1 MCIRDRTYTAPVEDM
16 MFLFEKLRNNKEYN
30 ELEKYKEVTPDLV
43 KDILQEA
50 AKINQNLILP
60 LAKVGDENPAILE
73 NGVVRTPPGYKEAYK
88 KYIEDGWT
96 SLSCDPKYG
105 GQGMP
110 KTVSAF
116 FDEMLS
122 SASLSFKLYSELSIG
137 AYNCI
142 NHHASDEIKNK
153 YLPKIVEGK
162 WSGTMC
168 LTEPVCGTDLGLL
181 KTKAKKQ
188 SDGTFK
194 LTGQKIFI
202 TSGDHDLTENIIHL
216 VLARVDDSPAGTKG
230 ISLFLVPKFI
240 VKEDGN
246 VGPRNGISTG
256 SIETK
261 MGIKGSATC
270 VLNFDEA
277 TGYMIGDK
285 EKGLSAMFTMMNLER
300 IVVGIQGLG
309 ISEIAYQN
317 SLSYAKERK
326 QGKSNNSKSKN
337 GADFI
342 IEHADI
348 RRSLLNMKSIIEGE
362 RALCFWLSQQTEVSL
377 YHPDEKARREA
388 SDYVSLMTPVVKSLF
403 TDLAMEITSDAM
415 QIYGGY
421 GYTKDQGIEQLYRD
435 NRITPIY
442 EGTNSVQA
450 ADLVFRKLS
459 NKNGNVINKFLDQV
473 KNECNSNNEKIR
485 PFISDFNNYLDI
497 LKKFSDW
504 MIEKSKTD
512 KDDVSAAANDYLKT
526 LGFVSIAYAWIK
538 VLEVSF
544 KDYNENKNFYDDKI
558 DTARFY
564 FDKVLPRAEQHYK
577 SAISGSSNIM
587 NFKFN

>member
-1 MCIRDRTYTAPVEDM
+1 MPI
-16 MFLFEKLRNNKEYN
+16 
-30 ELEKYKEVTPDLV
+30 LE
-43 KDILQEA
+43 EA
-50 AKINQNLILP
+50 AKINQNIILP
-60 LAKVGDENPAILE
+60 LAKTGDENPTVLE
-73 NGVVRTPPGYKEAYK
+73 NGVVITPPGYKKAYK
-88 KYIEDGWT
+88 KFIEDGWT

-142 NHHASDEIKNK
+142 SHHASDSIKNK
-153 YLPKIVEGK
+153 FLPKMVEGK

-181 KTKAKKQ
+181 KTKAIEQ

-216 VLARVDDSPAGTKG
+216 VIARASDSPKGTKG

-240 VKEDGN
+240 VKDDGSI
-246 VGPRNGISTG
+246 GSRNGISTG
-256 SIETK
+256 SIESK

-270 VLNFDEA
+270 VLNFDDA
-277 TGYMIGDK
+277 TGYMIGPK
-285 EKGLSAMFTMMNLER
+285 NKGLSSMFTMMNLER

-317 SLSYAKERK
+317 SLNYAKERK
-326 QGKSNNSKSKN
+326 QGNANNTKANN

-348 RRSLLNMKSIIEGE
+348 RKSLLNMKSIIEGE

-377 YHPDEKARREA
+377 YHTDEKIRQEA
-388 SDYVSLMTPVVKSLF
+388 SDLVSLITPVVKALF
-403 TDLAMEITSDAM
+403 TDMGMEITSDAM

-450 ADLVFRKLS
+450 IDLVFRKLV
-459 NKNGNVINKFLDQV
+459 NKNGDIIDKYISLIKKDILI
-473 KNECNSNNEKIR
+473 KEEKIN
-485 PFISDFNNYLDI
+485 PFVEKLNENIEI
-497 LKKFSDW
+497 LFKFTNW
-504 MIEKSKTD
+504 IKEKTKNS
-512 KDDVSAAANDYLKT
+512 KDDVSAACNDYLKV
-526 LGFVSIAYAWIK
+526 LGLVATAHAWVK

-544 KDYNENKNFYDDKI
+544 KDYENNKQFYEEKIQTANFFFN
-558 DTARFY
+558 R
-564 FDKVLPRAEQHYK
+564 VLPRIESYYLTAT
-577 SAISGSSNIM
+577 SGSKYIM
-587 NFKFN
+587 DFKFN

>member
-1 MCIRDRTYTAPVEDM
+1 MPSYSAPVKDM
-16 MFLFEKLRNNKEYN
+16 MFLYEKLRDNKNYNDLERYN
-30 ELEKYKEVTPDLV
+30 EVSSDLV
-43 KDILQEA
+43 KDILEEA

-60 LAKVGDENPAILE
+60 LAKAGDENPAVLE
-73 NGVVRTPPGYKEAYK
+73 NGVVRTPPGYKEAYQ

-142 NHHASDEIKNK
+142 HHHATDEIKDK

-181 KTKAKKQ
+181 KTKAVSQ
-188 SDGTFK
+188 SDGTYK
-194 LTGQKIFI
+194 ISGQKIFI

-216 VLARVDDSPAGTKG
+216 VLARSTDSPQGTKG
-230 ISLFLVPKFI
+230 ISLFLVPKFL
-240 VKEDGN
+240 VNQDGS
-246 VGPRNGISTG
+246 VGQRNGISTG

-277 TGYMIGDK
+277 TGYMIGPKD
-285 EKGLSAMFTMMNLER
+285 KGLNAMFTMMNLER

-317 SLSYAKERK
+317 SLAYAKERK
-326 QGKSNNSKSKN
+326 QGKTNNSKSTN

-348 RRSLLNMKSIIEGE
+348 RRTLLNMKSIIEGE

-377 YHPDEKARREA
+377 YHPNEKIKQEA
-388 SDYVSLMTPVVKSLF
+388 SDFVSLMTPVVKSLF

-415 QIYGGY
+415 QIHGGY

-450 ADLVFRKLS
+450 ADLVFRKLI
-459 NKNGNVINKFLDQV
+459 NRNGDVISKFLEMIKSECETKHDKV
-473 KNECNSNNEKIR
+473 KSFTK
-485 PFISDFNNYLDI
+485 DLTYYLDI
-497 LKKFSDW
+497 LTKFTGWIVD
-504 MIEKSKTD
+504 KSKIE

-526 LGFVSIAYAWIK
+526 LGYISIAFSWIK
-538 VLEVSF
+538 VLEISF
-544 KDYNENKNFYDDKI
+544 KDYEENKEFYSEKI
-558 DTARFY
+558 NTATFY
-564 FDKVLPRAEQHYK
+564 FEKVLPRAEYHYK
-577 SAISGSSNIM
+577 SAVSGSSNIM
-587 NFKFN
+587 KFKLN

>member
-1 MCIRDRTYTAPVEDM
+1 MPTYTAPVEDM

-240 VKEDGN
+240 VKENGN

-377 YHPDEKARREA
+377 YHPDEKARQEA

-459 NKNGNVINKFLDQV
+459 NKNGDVINKFLDQV

>member
-1 MCIRDRTYTAPVEDM
+1 MPSYSAPIKDM
-16 MFLFEKLRNNKEYN
+16 MFLYEKLRDNKNYNDLERYN
-30 ELEKYKEVTPDLV
+30 EVSSDLV
-43 KDILQEA
+43 KDILEEA

-60 LAKVGDENPAILE
+60 LAKAGDENPAVLE
-73 NGVVRTPPGYKEAYK
+73 NGVVRTPPGYKEAYQ

-142 NHHASDEIKNK
+142 HHHATDEIKDK

-181 KTKAKKQ
+181 KTKAVGQ
-188 SDGTFK
+188 SDGTYK
-194 LTGQKIFI
+194 ISGQKIFI

-216 VLARVDDSPAGTKG
+216 VLARSTDSPQGTKG
-230 ISLFLVPKFI
+230 ISLFLVPKFL
-240 VKEDGN
+240 VNQDGS
-246 VGPRNGISTG
+246 VGQRNGISTG

-277 TGYMIGDK
+277 TGYMIGPKD
-285 EKGLSAMFTMMNLER
+285 KGLNAMFTMMNLER

-317 SLSYAKERK
+317 SLAYAKERK
-326 QGKSNNSKSKN
+326 QGKTNNSKSTN

-348 RRSLLNMKSIIEGE
+348 RRTLLNMKSIIEGE

-377 YHPDEKARREA
+377 YHPNEKIKQEA
-388 SDYVSLMTPVVKSLF
+388 SDFVSLMTPVVKSLF

-415 QIYGGY
+415 QIHGGY

-450 ADLVFRKLS
+450 ADLVFRKLI
-459 NKNGNVINKFLDQV
+459 NRNGDVISKFLEMIKSECETKHDKV
-473 KNECNSNNEKIR
+473 KSFTK
-485 PFISDFNNYLDI
+485 DLTYYLDI
-497 LKKFSDW
+497 LTKFTGWIVD
-504 MIEKSKTD
+504 KSKIE

-526 LGFVSIAYAWIK
+526 LGYISIAFSWIK
-538 VLEVSF
+538 VLEISF
-544 KDYNENKNFYDDKI
+544 KDYEENKEFYSEKI
-558 DTARFY
+558 NTATFY
-564 FDKVLPRAEQHYK
+564 FEKVLPRAEYHYK
-577 SAISGSSNIM
+577 SAVSGSSNIM
-587 NFKFN
+587 KFKFN

>member
-1 MCIRDRTYTAPVEDM
+1 MPTYTAPLDDM
-16 MFLFEKLRNNKEYN
+16 MFLFENLRNNKNYN
-30 ELEKYKEVTPDLV
+30 ELDKYKEVTPDLV

-60 LAKVGDENPAILE
+60 LAKAGDENPARLE

-88 KYIEDGWT
+88 KFIEDGWI
-96 SLSCDPKYG
+96 SLACDPKYG

-122 SASLSFKLYSELSIG
+122 SASLAFKLYSELTIG

-142 NHHASDEIKNK
+142 NHHATDEIKNK
-153 YLPKIVEGK
+153 YLPKMVEGK

-181 KTKAKKQ
+181 KTKAVEQ
-188 SDGTFK
+188 DDGTFK
-194 LTGQKIFI
+194 ISGQKIFI

-216 VLARVDDSPAGTKG
+216 VLARASDSPHGTKG

-240 VKEDGN
+240 VNSDGS
-246 VGPRNGISTG
+246 VGTRNGVSTG
-256 SIETK
+256 SLEKK
-261 MGIKGSATC
+261 MGIGGSATC

-277 TGYMIGDK
+277 TGYMIGPK
-285 EKGLSAMFTMMNLER
+285 NKGLNSMFTMMNLER

-317 SLSYAKERK
+317 SLTYAKERK
-326 QGKSNNSKSKN
+326 QGVSNNSQSKN

-348 RRSLLNMKSIIEGE
+348 KKTLLNMKSIIEGE
-362 RALCFWLSQQTEVSL
+362 RALSFWLAQQIEVSL
-377 YHPDEKARREA
+377 YHDDAQVRQDA
-388 SDYVSLMTPVVKSLF
+388 TDLVSLMTPVVKSFF
-403 TDLAMEITSDAM
+403 TDMGMEITSDAM
-415 QIYGGY
+415 QLHGGY
-421 GYTKDQGIEQLYRD
+421 GFTKDLGIEQLYRD

-450 ADLVFRKLS
+450 IDLVFRKLV
-459 NKNGNVINKFLDQV
+459 NRNGDIIGKYISMIDDDLN
-473 KNECNSNNEKIR
+473 
-485 PFISDFNNYLDI
+485 ISDQKIKPYIDKISKSIDI
-497 LKKFSDW
+497 LKKFTDW
-504 MIEKSKTD
+504 IKVKIQNE
-512 KDDVSAAANDYLKT
+512 KDDASAACNEYLKV
-526 LGFVSIAYAWIK
+526 LGLVATGHAWIK

-544 KDYNENKNFYDDKI
+544 KDYDKNKKFYEEKIKTADFFFNRVLSKCENYY
-558 DTARFY
+558 DTA
-564 FDKVLPRAEQHYK
+564 
-577 SAISGSSNIM
+577 STGSKYIM
-587 NFKFN
+587 DFKFN